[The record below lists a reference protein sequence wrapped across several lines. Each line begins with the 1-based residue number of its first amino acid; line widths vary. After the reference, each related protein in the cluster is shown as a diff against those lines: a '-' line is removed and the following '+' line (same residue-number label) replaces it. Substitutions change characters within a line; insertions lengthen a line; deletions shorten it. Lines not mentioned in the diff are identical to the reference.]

1 MDTTVLWA
9 GAIGALCASSLV
21 IGAVIGVKVRI
32 PQATVGLL
40 AAFGGGA
47 LLCALAI
54 ELVAPTVLAFAAAPN
69 EIVKLEEAEH
79 LLTLISGCIAGGILF
94 VLLDQLV
101 NAKGGYLRKKAYVIS
116 KTAIERQAF
125 NRKALAEVMNVPI
138 FFNLPA
144 EKMAAVLSHMR
155 PRFFLAGE
163 TIFSRCDSSH
173 GLYLIRKGFVLI
185 DHPDR
190 SEPIELGH
198 GEVVGEIS
206 LLADAP
212 CSADCEAKTDVEMLL
227 LTPADFTSLRKQ
239 IPELEQQLRE
249 LAVHRIE
256 ENRGAAARN
265 QREQERWATLA
276 IEAISHGGHLPT
288 QDDLRRRHQSHGNAA
303 LAIWLGTLL
312 DAVPES
318 LIIGISLTTAASS
331 VVAAGGDLTFWSVFP
346 YTLIAGLFLSDLPE
360 ALSASQ
366 QMKMQ
371 GLSTTKVLFLWG
383 SLVVFTALGAAA
395 GAAMAGHIDHNMQV
409 FIEGIGAG
417 AMLVMICAAMIPE
430 AAHLA
435 DANLVG
441 TSTLTGFLCPI
452 LFKFME

>member
-1 MDTTVLWA
+1 MDIHVLWA
-9 GAIGALCASSLV
+9 GGIGALCASSLI
-21 IGAVIGVKVRI
+21 IGALIGVGIRI
-32 PQATVGLL
+32 PPATVGLL

-54 ELVAPTVLAFAAAPN
+54 ELVAPTVLAFATAATH
-69 EIVKLEEAEH
+69 EQKLIEGEH
-79 LLTLISGCIAGGILF
+79 LLTLIAGCIVGGVFF

-101 NAKGGYLRKKAYVIS
+101 NARGGYLRKKAYVIS

-125 NRKALAEVMNVPI
+125 QRKALAEVMNVPV
-138 FFNLPA
+138 FFDMPA
-144 EKMAAVLSHMR
+144 EKMSLVLNHMR
-155 PRFFLAGE
+155 PRFFMAGE
-163 TIFSRCDSSH
+163 TIFAKGDPSH
-173 GLYLIRKGFVLI
+173 GLYLVRKGFVLI

-198 GEVVGEIS
+198 GEVVGEMS
-206 LLADAP
+206 LLSSSP
-212 CSADCEAKTDVEMLL
+212 CSADCEAKTDVELL
-227 LTPADFTSLRKQ
+227 LMTPADFASLRKQ

-256 ENRGAAARN
+256 ENRSAAQRN

-288 QDDLRRRHQSHGNAA
+288 QDELRHRHKEHGNAA

-318 LIIGISLTTAASS
+318 LIIGISLAVAVSG
-331 VVAAGGDLTFWSVFP
+331 VVAAGGEPSFWSVFP

-360 ALSASQ
+360 SLSASQ

-371 GLSTTKVLFLWG
+371 GMTTGRILLLWG
-383 SLVVFTALGAAA
+383 SLVLFTALGAAA
-395 GAAMAGHIDHNMQV
+395 GAAMVEQIDHGMQV

-435 DANLVG
+435 DANMVG